1 MNSPDQTTAV
11 ALEQVGTQEIAAV
24 VVTHNRK
31 DLLGECLAALLRQTR
46 LPDRIYVVD
55 NASTDGTTEWLRS
68 QAALANNR
76 MVLIRLER
84 NTGGAGGFHE
94 GMRRAV
100 GERMDWLWVMDDD
113 ACPDDDALQA
123 LLVSEPD
130 KRHIYGSVAI
140 NTDRGGEELCW
151 PAGTAGQGNAFTRK
165 ELEPLQAA
173 HNIPFLG
180 LFIHSDLIR
189 TIGLPDKEY
198 FILGD
203 DTEYIERARA
213 HGSNLYLVRDSV
225 VRHPMPA
232 RHTFTFMGRRFHN
245 LILPPWKKY
254 YDVRNHILIGR
265 RYYGLRCWTQ
275 TLPGVIVRMVD
286 SVIHE
291 PDRLRMLRA
300 YILGILDGILGRR
313 SRRVLPR

>member
-1 MNSPDQTTAV
+1 MNGPDRSSA
-11 ALEQVGTQEIAAV
+11 AAAERVGSERVAAV
-24 VVTHNRK
+24 VVTRNRK
-31 DLLGECLAALLRQTR
+31 DLLNECLAALLRQTR

-55 NASTDGTTEWLRS
+55 NASTDGTAELLR
-68 QAALANNR
+68 ARRILADNR
-76 MVLIRLER
+76 MVLIRLEQ

-94 GMRRAV
+94 GMRQAMADRT
-100 GERMDWLWVMDDD
+100 DWFWVMDDD

-123 LLVSEPD
+123 LLISEPD
-130 KRHIYGSVAI
+130 KRHVYGSVAI
-140 NTDRGGEELCW
+140 NTDRGEEKLCW
-151 PAGTAGQGNAFTRK
+151 PAARPGLDNAFTRI
-165 ELEPLQAA
+165 ELEPLQPV

-180 LFIHSDLIR
+180 LFIHADLVR
-189 TIGLPDKEY
+189 AIGLPDKDY

-203 DTEYIERARA
+203 DTEYIERARV
-213 HGSNLYLVRDSV
+213 HGSSLYLVRGSV

-232 RHTFTFMGRRFHN
+232 RHVFNFMGRRFHN

-254 YDVRNHILIGR
+254 YDVRNHILVGR

-275 TLPGVIVRMVD
+275 TLPGQIVRMID

-300 YILGILDGILGRR
+300 YVLGILDGILGRR
-313 SRRVLPR
+313 DRRVLPQ